1 MANVTEIDPNT
12 LKRVTNHDA
21 ARRQKEL
28 DAALA
33 RINQNNQVA
42 LASGPNAGSAPAP
55 VIESGQ
61 VSDPAS
67 ALANTVI
74 ELPTPAPEP
83 QVPVVVEP
91 SPAPAVSAEEYAKL
105 QKSYK
110 EATQALTP
118 FMQRS
123 AALAKDLKEERE
135 STQSELKSLKETL
148 AELMQ
153 AVKQPKAQAQV
164 VYEPERDDELESLD
178 PIIADRLRRM
188 NQATK
193 QQLEAVERRHQAELQ
208 ALREQEEQRKAD
220 LIAERTTNQQRTWFE
235 VFTKLVPDYKEFMM
249 DGPKGQ
255 PLTDWAMQMPT
266 EYLNAI
272 SSPQAHTPFFVAK
285 VINEF
290 KASML
295 PVAGK
300 AKKPSL
306 GDLAAVSLGS
316 APTRVEPPQPERLL
330 TDYEIKNAQSIMDRL
345 MRDSTN
351 TKNSPA
357 MRAQKAA
364 EAQDFMERIQAQ
376 MK

>member
-33 RINQNNQVA
+33 RINQNNQVGQP
-42 LASGPNAGSAPAP
+42 SGPNAEPIVAP
-55 VIESGQ
+55 VESGQ
-61 VSDPAS
+61 VLDPAN
-67 ALANTVI
+67 ALATTVI
-74 ELPTPAPEP
+74 ELPTPPVEP

-91 SPAPAVSAEEYAKL
+91 PVAPAVSAEEYAKL

-118 FMQRS
+118 FMQKG
-123 AALAKDLKEERE
+123 ALLAKELKEERE
-135 STQSELKSLKETL
+135 TTQSELKSLRETL

-153 AVKQPKAQAQV
+153 AVKQPKPQV
-164 VYEPERDDELESLD
+164 ASYEPERDDELESLD

-188 NQATK
+188 SQATK
-193 QQLEAVERRHQAELQ
+193 QQLEAVERKHQAELQ
-208 ALREQEEQRKAD
+208 AIRDQE
-220 LIAERTTNQQRTWFE
+220 QQRQSALLEHQAQTQQQAWYD
-235 VFTKLVPDYKEFMM
+235 VFTKLVPDYKDFMM

-255 PLTDWAMQMPT
+255 PLTDWAMQMPA

-272 SSPQAHTPFFVAK
+272 SKPNQHTPFFVAK

-295 PVAGK
+295 PA
-300 AKKPSL
+300 ARPTRKPSL
-306 GDLAAVSLGS
+306 GDLAATSLGS
-316 APTRVEPPQPERLL
+316 APTRIGPPQPERPL
-330 TDYEIKNAQSIMDRL
+330 TEYEIKNAQPIMDRL
-345 MRDSTN
+345 MRDATN
-351 TKNSPA
+351 TKLSPTV
-357 MRAQKAA
+357 RAQKAA
-364 EAQDFMERIQAQ
+364 EAQDFMERIQAI

>member
-33 RINQNNQVA
+33 RINQNNQVGQP
-42 LASGPNAGSAPAP
+42 SGPNAEPIVAP
-55 VIESGQ
+55 VESGQ
-61 VSDPAS
+61 VLDPAN

-74 ELPTPAPEP
+74 ELPAPPIEP

-91 SPAPAVSAEEYAKL
+91 PVAPAVSAEEYAKL

-135 STQSELKSLKETL
+135 STQSELKSLRETL

-153 AVKQPKAQAQV
+153 VVKQPKQV
-164 VYEPERDDELESLD
+164 ASYEPERDDELESLD

-188 NQATK
+188 SQATK
-193 QQLEAVERRHQAELQ
+193 QQLEAVERKHQAELQ
-208 ALREQEEQRKAD
+208 IIRDQDKQRESVMLEQQAQSQQKAWYD
-220 LIAERTTNQQRTWFE
+220 A
-235 VFTKLVPDYKEFMM
+235 FTKLVPDYKDFMM
-249 DGPKGQ
+249 DGPQGQ

-272 SSPQAHTPFFVAK
+272 SRPNDHTPFFVAK

-290 KASML
+290 KASRM
-295 PVAGK
+295 PAMRQN
-300 AKKPSL
+300 KKPSL
-306 GDLAAVSLGS
+306 GDLASTSLGS
-316 APTRVEPPQPERLL
+316 APTRVEPPQPARLL
-330 TDYEIKNAQSIMDRL
+330 TEYELKNAQPIMDRL
-345 MRDSTN
+345 MREARN
-351 TKNSPA
+351 TKNSPEV
-357 MRAQKAA
+357 REQKAA
-364 EAQDFMERIQAQ
+364 EAQDFMARIEDQ